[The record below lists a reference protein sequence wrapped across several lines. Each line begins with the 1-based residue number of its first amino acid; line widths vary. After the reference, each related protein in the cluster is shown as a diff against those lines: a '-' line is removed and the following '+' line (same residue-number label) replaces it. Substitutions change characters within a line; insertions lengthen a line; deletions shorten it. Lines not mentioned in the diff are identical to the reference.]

1 MASLNDSSLFNATE
15 MLSNDSLDLCSTW
28 TSVPVTTVIPPIYSL
43 ICVFGIV
50 GNALAVCVLAHGSAS
65 RMTVAN
71 TFMLNLCV
79 SDLLFLLTLPLWAV
93 YYSQGYS
100 WTFGQV
106 ACKLSGAL
114 LHLNLYASIF
124 FISCMSMD
132 RYLAIVYPLRSQ
144 SARDPKRARLTCVL
158 VWVLACA
165 CAAPPLVLRD
175 THYLEHLGMEAC
187 VIIYPD
193 RTWFLTLALMK
204 VLVAFLLPLLV
215 ISCCYCAI
223 GRHLLADT
231 GLVRLKSQSR
241 ATMARSPESPET
253 SGKPE
258 RPPTPCVNPRTSGL
272 KPQKSQ
278 GLERVLWTVVAV
290 VLAFFLCWFP
300 FHCVT
305 FLDIL
310 VAEGLLEGCWVTWT
324 IRNLTPVT
332 LCLGFSNSAINPVLY
347 CFMGHHFRG
356 RLGALSKGLCA
367 CLRAQGQEHGQKRG
381 SFSTRLSSFSR
392 KLSDLKDLAIV
403 EASAS
408 A

>member
-1 MASLNDSSLFNATE
+1 MASPNDSSPFNATE
-15 MLSNDSLDLCSTW
+15 VYSNYSLDPCPNW
-28 TSVPVTTVIPPIYSL
+28 TSIPVTTVIPAIYGV
-43 ICVFGIV
+43 ICAFGIV
-50 GNALAVCVLAHGSAS
+50 GNALAVCVLAHGSTS

-100 WTFGQV
+100 WTFGQL
-106 ACKLSGAL
+106 ACKICGGL

-144 SARDPKRARLTCVL
+144 SARDPKRARLMCIL

-165 CAAPPLVLRD
+165 CAAPPLALRD
-175 THYLEHLGMEAC
+175 THYLEHLGIEAC
-187 VIIYPD
+187 VIKYPD
-193 RTWFLTLALMK
+193 RAWFLTLALMK

-215 ISCCYCAI
+215 ITCCYCAI
-223 GRHLLADT
+223 GQHLLADT

-241 ATMARSPESPET
+241 APIMPMVRSPES

-258 RPPTPCVNPRTSGL
+258 RPATPCVNPRTSGL
-272 KPQKSQ
+272 KPQKSP

-305 FLDIL
+305 LLDIL

-347 CFMGHHFRG
+347 CFIGNHFRG
-356 RLGALSKGLCA
+356 RLGALSKGVCA
-367 CLRAQGQEHGQKRG
+367 CLKAQGEDHSQKRG

-403 EASAS
+403 EASGS